1 VSLKDLVVKDTLKY
15 TVANYTAMAIGIV
28 VSVAMKALLG
38 TAGAGY
44 WAVMKVFGSYAEYSD
59 LGTRDALLREVPQ
72 ATGAGDESRVK
83 RLENNAFTFTAGAS
97 IVSAAV
103 IAGIAAFF
111 IDDPLL
117 RKGLFVMAPLAI
129 ATQAYNYFLTLL
141 RTLKKVS
148 ELSLLIVANMFFV
161 AAFPLAL
168 AWKGGVVGLAFGFLA
183 ATACSAAL
191 AWRVS
196 GVRLAPAFDPREVA
210 GLVRIGFPMV
220 ILSYC
225 LITFLSLDAILI
237 SRTLGYAA
245 LGLYT
250 VALMAVQQVSA
261 LGRFAHIIIFPH
273 IQESYGRTGSLDEAK
288 GRFVR
293 VTLALAHYLPAI
305 IGTVLVCLPPLI
317 HFFLP
322 RFEGG
327 LGAMRILLVGYYF
340 IAVNEMASS
349 VLFTTNRQGKL
360 VPVYVAMV
368 GVAAAL
374 IWGALRAGWGIE
386 GVAAATSAAYF
397 VFFLSVFGYAFTR
410 ILARAEFL
418 KLLGRILGTFVY
430 FAAVVAGAEILFSR
444 ATPGSGA
451 VLRAVFFTAAFAPL
465 ILRFERKEGLL
476 RSTLKNFILKKE
488 AVRNA

>member
-1 VSLKDLVVKDTLKY
+1 MSLKDLVVKDTLKY
-15 TVANYTAMAIGIV
+15 TVANYTAMAIGVV

-44 WAVMKVFGSYAEYSD
+44 WAMMKVFGSYAEYSD

-72 ATGAGDESRVK
+72 ATGAGDGARVK
-83 RLENNAFTFTAGAS
+83 RLENNAFTFTAGAA
-97 IVSAAV
+97 VFSAAA
-103 IAGIAAFF
+103 IAAIAAFWVE
-111 IDDPLL
+111 DPTLK
-117 RKGLFVMAPLAI
+117 KGLFVMAPLAI

-148 ELSLLIVANMFFV
+148 ELSLLIVANMVFV
-161 AAFPLAL
+161 AALPLAG
-168 AWKGGVVGLAFGFLA
+168 AWRGGVVGLAFGFLG
-183 ATACSAAL
+183 ATVCSAYL

-196 GVRLAPAFDPREVA
+196 GVTLAPAFDLREVA
-210 GLVRIGFPMV
+210 GLVRVGFPMV
-220 ILSYC
+220 LLSYC
-225 LITFLSLDAILI
+225 LITFLSLDAIFVGKK
-237 SRTLGYAA
+237 LGYAA

-305 IGTVLVCLPPLI
+305 IGAILVLLPPLV

-327 LGAMRILLVGYYF
+327 LGAMRVLLVGYFF
-340 IAVNEMASS
+340 IAVNEMSS
-349 VLFTTNRQGKL
+349 SILFTTNRQARL
-360 VPVYVAMV
+360 VPVYLLMV
-368 GVAAAL
+368 GAAAGL
-374 IWGALRAGWGIE
+374 IWGALELGWGIE

-397 VFFLSVFGYAFTR
+397 LFFTAVFGYAFTR
-410 ILARAEFL
+410 ILSRTEFL
-418 KLLGRILGTFVY
+418 RLFGTVLAIFVW
-430 FAAVVAGAEILFSR
+430 FAVAVAGAELLAAQAGPAR
-444 ATPGSGA
+444 GA
-451 VLRAVFFTAAFAPL
+451 LLRAAVFAAAFTPL
-465 ILRFERKEGLL
+465 IFRIERREGLL
-476 RSTLKNFILKKE
+476 RSTLKNFIPKKE
-488 AVRNA
+488 IRHA

>member
-1 VSLKDLVVKDTLKY
+1 MSLKDLVVKDTLKY

-28 VSVAMKALLG
+28 VSVLIKAILG

-44 WAVMKVFGSYAEYSD
+44 WAMMKVFGSYAEYSD

-72 ATGAGDESRVK
+72 ATGAGDAARVK
-83 RLENNAFTFTAGAS
+83 RLEENAFTFTAGAS
-97 IVSAAV
+97 VVSAAV
-103 IAGIAAFF
+103 IAAIAAFW
-111 IDDPLL
+111 IDDPTL

-148 ELSLLIVANMFFV
+148 ELSVLIVANMLFV
-161 AAFPLAL
+161 AAFPPAL
-168 AWKGGVVGLAFGFLA
+168 GWKGGVVGLALGFLL

-196 GVRLAPAFDPREVA
+196 GVRLSPAFDPREIA
-210 GLVRIGFPMV
+210 GLVKVGLPMV
-220 ILSYC
+220 VLSYC
-225 LITFLSLDAILI
+225 LITFLSLDAIFI
-237 SRTLGYAA
+237 GRTLGYAA

-293 VTLALAHYLPAI
+293 VTSALAHYLPAI
-305 IGTVLVCLPPLI
+305 IGALLVLLPPLV
-317 HFFLP
+317 HFVLP

-327 LGAMRILLVGYYF
+327 LNAMRILLAGYFF

-349 VLFTTNRQGKL
+349 ILFTTNRQAKL
-360 VPVYVAMV
+360 VPVYVVMV
-368 GVAAAL
+368 AVAAGL
-374 IWGALRAGWGIE
+374 IWGSLRMGWGIE
-386 GVAAATSAAYF
+386 GVAAATAAAYF
-397 VFFLSVFGYAFTR
+397 LFFCAVFGYAFTR
-410 ILARAEFL
+410 ILVRAEFL
-418 KLLGRILGTFVY
+418 KLFGSILAIFAW
-430 FAAVVAGAEILFSR
+430 FAAVVAAGELLAAQAGPLRGALLR
-444 ATPGSGA
+444 GA
-451 VLRAVFFTAAFAPL
+451 IFAAAFVPL
-465 ILRFERKEGLL
+465 ILRFERREGLL
-476 RSTLKNFILKKE
+476 RSTFKNFVPKKE
-488 AVRNA
+488 IRHA